1 MRLAKYFLPTFYVPN
16 VRVVDSTICHQLEIQ
31 TLLLDID
38 NTLAVY
44 GSQEPYLGIEKWL
57 DGLRAGGINL
67 IIVSNNRKRRVKKF
81 AERLNLPY
89 IANAKKPFPAVF
101 LKTLRRFDCLPCN
114 GAVVGD
120 QLFTDVLGA
129 NLAGIRSILV
139 TNITPESGPFFR
151 LKRRLEKWILF
162 NVDVEDD
169 DDDL

>member
-31 TLLLDID
+31 TLLL
-38 NTLAVY
+38 
-44 GSQEPYLGIEKWL
+44 GIEKCL

>member
-31 TLLLDID
+31 TLLL
-38 NTLAVY
+38 V
-44 GSQEPYLGIEKWL
+44 IEKWL